1 MFRIPVSSGILTNM
15 PIDTI
20 FIDLDD
26 TLYPKS
32 SGIWEL
38 IRKRI
43 DLYMH
48 DQLGFAWEEIP
59 PLRQELFQKYGTT
72 MRGLQANYQVNDR
85 EFLAFVHDVNV
96 KDHLSP
102 DPELRRKLTSLSQN
116 LFLFTNA
123 DSVHAGRVVQAL
135 GLEGCFKGITDIID
149 ITPYCKPQPQA
160 YQIAFQRSGVADP
173 TKCLLVDDAARN
185 LATAKELGCRTIL
198 IGNPAESNG
207 WDACIQTIS
216 DLPDAVETITRRMH
230 A

>member
-1 MFRIPVSSGILTNM
+1 MSIN
-15 PIDTI
+15 TI

-48 DQLGFAWEEIP
+48 DQLGFSWEDIP
-59 PLRQELFQKYGTT
+59 PLRQSLFQKYGTT
-72 MRGLQANYQVNDR
+72 MRGLQANYKVNDR

-96 KDHLSP
+96 QGILSP
-102 DPELRRKLTSLSQN
+102 DPQLRQKLTSLDQS
-116 LFLFTNA
+116 LYLFTNA

-160 YQIAFQRSGVADP
+160 YQIAFQRSGVTDP
-173 TKCLLVDDAARN
+173 SHCLLVDDAPRN
-185 LATAKELGCRTIL
+185 LATAKDLGCRTIL
-198 IGNPAESNG
+198 IGDPAEPNG
-207 WDACIQTIS
+207 WDACIKSIS
-216 DLPDAVETITRRMH
+216 DLPEAVDLIARSMYG
-230 A
+230 